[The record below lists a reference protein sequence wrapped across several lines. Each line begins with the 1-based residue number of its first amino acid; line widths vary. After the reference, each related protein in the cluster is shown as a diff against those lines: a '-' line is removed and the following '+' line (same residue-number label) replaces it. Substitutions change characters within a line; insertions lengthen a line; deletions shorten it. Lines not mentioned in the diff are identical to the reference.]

1 MPAFGWEEAC
11 QDSSQSRA
19 LNRPHPAPIGNSL
32 QPSVR
37 PLWCLEAR
45 WAGPGDGEGRGSH
58 AFLPFF
64 GPWPPSQLR
73 EVLQVGGVDS
83 HSSLAWVI
91 GRVTAPGKG
100 WTWLDA
106 FMPFFL
112 LRSIFSG
119 DSWAHQAEWQSE
131 RNPHK
136 TYAQIQ
142 QECKQEE
149 KDMRKSRVNN
159 MLLKRGF
166 SSLSWKE
173 SYDKAR

>member
-1 MPAFGWEEAC
+1 M
-11 QDSSQSRA
+11 SRQQ
-19 LNRPHPAPIGNSL
+19 PKQGSEPSPIPL
-32 QPSVR
+32 PSVISSSPACAPSDVLR
-37 PLWCLEAR
+37 QDGQAQEMEKEGEAM
-45 WAGPGDGEGRGSH
+45 PSCH
-58 AFLPFF
+58 FF
-64 GPWPPSQLR
+64 RPWPPSQLR

-83 HSSLAWVI
+83 LSSRAWVM

-112 LRSIFSG
+112 LTSIFSG

-136 TYAQIQ
+136 TYTQIQ

-149 KDMRKSRVNN
+149 KDMRKSQVNN
-159 MLLKRGF
+159 ILLKRGF
-166 SSLSWKE
+166 SSLPWKE